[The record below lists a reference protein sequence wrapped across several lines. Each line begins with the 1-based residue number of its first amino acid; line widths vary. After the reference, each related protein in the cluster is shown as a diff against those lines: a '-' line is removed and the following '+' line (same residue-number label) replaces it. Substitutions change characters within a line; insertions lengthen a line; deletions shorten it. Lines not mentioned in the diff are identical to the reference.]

1 MKRLLIL
8 LLFPALVHAEQNCW
22 IAVPATMDTEVKA
35 EIVKQKAEAALEAA
49 PVEAVKGEVLAKGEI
64 AVKGEVKPEPIA
76 LSASKLEAVDVLKRV
91 PDREVVDT
99 LWRKPTISSVSY
111 QNYSV
116 YLDNLDELDKIT
128 AGYGAEAIVLGC
140 WDWDTGKITHE
151 LDPRIMDVM
160 PDDVEYDEAGNEISR
175 KRPTKPK
182 QTNLIYGQAERQWE

>member
-49 PVEAVKGEVLAKGEI
+49 PVEAVKGD
-64 AVKGEVKPEPIA
+64 VKAEPIA
-76 LSASKLEAVDVLKRV
+76 LSASKLEAVDVLRKV

-116 YLDNLDELDKIT
+116 YLDNLDELDKVT

-175 KRPTKPK
+175 KRPEKPK

>member
-1 MKRLLIL
+1 MKRLIAL

-22 IAVPATMDTEVKA
+22 IAVPSVMDAEVKA
-35 EIVKQKAEAALEAA
+35 EIVKQRATLEA
-49 PVEAVKGEVLAKGEI
+49 VEAVKGEVLKGEI
-64 AVKGEVKPEPIA
+64 AVKGDVKAEPIA

-99 LWRKPTISSVSY
+99 LWAKPTISAVTY

-116 YLDNLDELDKIT
+116 YLDSLDELDKIT
-128 AGYGAEAIVLGC
+128 AGYGTDAIVLGC
-140 WDWDTGKITHE
+140 WDWDTGKITHP

-160 PDDVEYDEAGNEISR
+160 PDDVEYDDKGNEISR
-175 KRPTKPK
+175 ERPTKPK

>member
-1 MKRLLIL
+1 MRYLIAL

-35 EIVKQKAEAALEAA
+35 EIVKQATKLEAVEAA
-49 PVEAVKGEVLAKGEI
+49 PVEAAKGEI
-64 AVKGEVKPEPIA
+64 AVKGDAKAEPIA
-76 LSASKLEAVDVLKRV
+76 LSATKLEAVDVLRKV
-91 PDREVVDT
+91 PDRDVVDT
-99 LWRKPTISSVSY
+99 LWYKPTLKSVTY

-116 YLDNLDELDKIT
+116 YLNDLGELDKVT

-175 KRPTKPK
+175 KRPEKPK